1 MEIKIDI
8 FYSFK
13 KKKKKGKKKK
23 AKFPISNIFILF
35 YLFERRNKL
44 YCFQLNIAA
53 GGDWMRK
60 WYEGQKGWEE
70 KQWKRVTTLKVSLRT

>member
-53 GGDWMRK
+53 GGD
-60 WYEGQKGWEE
+60 
-70 KQWKRVTTLKVSLRT
+70 